1 MEQHYSN
8 LFVVVMG
15 MGVTFVGL
23 TAIIFLT
30 QLMGTV
36 ITALDRKKPQN
47 AAPAASAAPAAAP
60 TPAVSGDGIE
70 DAVKIAIVAAL
81 AQDPAFRLDHVTRID
96 IRRV

>member
-23 TAIIFLT
+23 IAIIFLT

-36 ITALDRKKPQN
+36 ITALDRKKPQS
-47 AAPAASAAPAAAP
+47 AAPAAPAAAP

>member
-1 MEQHYSN
+1 MEQNYSN

-23 TAIIFLT
+23 IAIIFLT

-36 ITALDRKKPQN
+36 ITALDRQKPQ
-47 AAPAASAAPAAAP
+47 SAAPTASTPPAAP
-60 TPAVSGDGIE
+60 MVPVVSGDGVE